1 MACKTDRVRGADVA
15 DVERMER
22 IDFLQPPPCV
32 PKGGVGDIVLFLN
45 SFTIHIALLSLLRHP
60 RLNLEFT

>member
-1 MACKTDRVRGADVA
+1 MACKTDRVRGEDVA

-32 PKGGVGDIVLFLN
+32 PMGGVGEIVLF
-45 SFTIHIALLSLLRHP
+45 
-60 RLNLEFT
+60 

>member
-22 IDFLQPPPCV
+22 IDFLQPLPCV
-32 PKGGVGDIVLFLN
+32 PKGGVGDIVLF
-45 SFTIHIALLSLLRHP
+45 
-60 RLNLEFT
+60 